1 MHLNIIL
8 AFIAI
13 YGLTI
18 SQAAVVRPQTYHHQR
33 IDKKPWELIEA
44 IRATSQIRGFNGTWI
59 TGGCRFKFKNL
70 S

>member
-1 MHLNIIL
+1 MHFNIIL

-13 YGLTI
+13 YGL
-18 SQAAVVRPQTYHHQR
+18 SVAQAGVIKTQPHQQ
-33 IDKKPWELIEA
+33 KQPWKLIEA

-59 TGGCRFKFKNL
+59 TGGL